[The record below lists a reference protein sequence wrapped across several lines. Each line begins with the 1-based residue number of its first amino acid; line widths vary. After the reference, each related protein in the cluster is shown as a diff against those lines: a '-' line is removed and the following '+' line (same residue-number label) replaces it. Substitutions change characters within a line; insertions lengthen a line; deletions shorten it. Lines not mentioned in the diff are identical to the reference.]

1 MTHDIEDTIA
11 RYFQMKVVA
20 PNMYHEAMGQ
30 YQTMATGGDGGSM
43 GYIPEGF
50 KHVASYRERYYPD
63 REDSFFR
70 QVLEGLG
77 EFN

>member
-1 MTHDIEDTIA
+1 MLPDIEDTIA

-20 PNMYHEAMGQ
+20 PSMYHEAMDQ
-30 YQTMATGGDGGSM
+30 YRDMSAGGDGGSL

-50 KHVASYRERYYPD
+50 KHIASYRERYYPD

-70 QVLEGLG
+70 KVLEGLG

>member
-20 PNMYHEAMGQ
+20 PGMYHEAMAQ
-30 YQTMATGGDGGSM
+30 YRDMAASGDGGSL

-50 KHVASYRERYYPD
+50 KHIASYRERYYAAQP
-63 REDSFFR
+63 DSFFR
-70 QVLEGLG
+70 KVLEGLG

>member
-1 MTHDIEDTIA
+1 MTHDIEKTIA

-20 PNMYHEAMGQ
+20 PIMYHEAMAQ
-30 YQTMATGGDGGSM
+30 YRDMSRGGDGGSL

-50 KHVASYRERYYPD
+50 KHITSYRERYYPGQS
-63 REDSFFR
+63 DSFFQ